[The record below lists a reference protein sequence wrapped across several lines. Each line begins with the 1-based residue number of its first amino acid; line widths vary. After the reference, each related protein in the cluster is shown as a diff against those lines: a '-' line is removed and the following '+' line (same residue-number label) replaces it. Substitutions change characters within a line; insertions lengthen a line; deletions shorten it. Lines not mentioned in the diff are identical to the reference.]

1 MCYQKKN
8 ITLYIIS
15 KKEKSGKIEKWI
27 SATLEKGICKMS
39 WIIFRNTGF
48 ARTSLL
54 LQWFDEALGPLNVI
68 RSMTDTARTVE
79 GTDVKV
85 EIKT

>member
-27 SATLEKGICKMS
+27 SATLEKSIYKMS

-85 EIKT
+85 EIET